1 MNEFFVAGSGALK
14 TLTYVY
20 IHNNIFEKE
29 KNEKRNEQ
37 KS

>member
-20 IHNNIFEKE
+20 IHNNIFEK
-29 KNEKRNEQ
+29 KRNEQ